1 MVSPLQGGDGKRRNE
16 EVNVSQL
23 LIESGVWDRATLKN
37 FPSEEKERSRLEE
50 TEER

>member
-1 MVSPLQGGDGKRRNE
+1 MSPLQGGDGKRKNE

-23 LIESGVWDRATLKN
+23 LIESGVWDRATLKKLS
-37 FPSEEKERSRLEE
+37 FRGKERSRLEE